1 MLVLFCDFYAVK
13 CPLLHRLLVF
23 VLLVVHVS
31 VYAQQ
36 EELLSKAEKLLF
48 SEPEEALKIG
58 GHVLQTSDDA
68 ATKSVAAMLMGRAYM
83 VQGNYN
89 AAVESVF
96 TIDTN
101 SEELPLEVLV
111 SVAIQKANICRA
123 LYLDKQFVSYI
134 EQAENL
140 SENLS
145 GTAKTTAELQILM
158 ESIYMQLERT
168 NYDAVLT
175 LLATIEKDYATYMHS
190 HPQYL
195 FYYKLLKAK
204 QLSACGES
212 NETLSYIKNILEKL
226 QDTPRGN
233 VFVSAVMLNDLGK
246 WYNAHQEYT
255 LAETTFLKAL
265 SYAKQLQNVQL
276 QERVVQQLS
285 VSYLA
290 QDNQDAYKKYGAEF
304 LKLNTSV
311 EQLEQEAVNTLFG
324 LLTTTEEKAVTVAQ
338 SKNTNKV
345 LFVLLI
351 AGVIVLLAV
360 LVLLRSHSKNKRLQE
375 IINYIEV
382 SRKNFLKPTLKK
394 SPEKKSLNIPEAT
407 EMAILEKLK
416 RFEKTTKFTSSDMSL
431 SVLAGQF
438 ETNTKY
444 LSEIINKHYNDNFNT
459 FINKLRINYII
470 EKLRTDPEYVNYK
483 ISFLASESGFS
494 SHSNFATVF
503 KSIVGMTPAT
513 FINLLKEEKEHEKL
527 PGTHI

>member
-1 MLVLFCDFYAVK
+1 MVIICHFYAVK

-23 VLLVVHVS
+23 VLLLMHVF

-58 GHVLQTSDDA
+58 GHVLQTSDDI
-68 ATKSVAAMLMGRAYM
+68 ATKSVAAMLMGRAHM

-89 AAVESVF
+89 AAVESIF
-96 TIDTN
+96 TIDTY
-101 SEELPLEVLV
+101 SEALPLEILV

-123 LYLDKQFVSYI
+123 LYLDKQYNSYMA
-134 EQAENL
+134 QAQRL

-168 NYDAVLT
+168 HYDEALS
-175 LLATIEKDYATYMHS
+175 LLATVENNYETYMHTY
-190 HPQYL
+190 PKYL

-204 QLSACGES
+204 QLASCGDS
-212 NETLSYIKNILEKL
+212 KETLTYLLQILNKL
-226 QDTPRGN
+226 KDTSRGN
-233 VFVSAVMLNDLGK
+233 VYVSAVMLNELGK
-246 WYNAHQEYT
+246 WYNDHQQYK
-255 LAETTFLKAL
+255 LAEHTFLEAL
-265 SYAKQLQNVQL
+265 TFAKKLQNVAL
-276 QERVVQQLS
+276 QERIVQQLS

-290 QDNQDAYKKYGAEF
+290 QDNQDAYKQYGAEF
-304 LKLNTSV
+304 LVLNTTV

-324 LLTTTEEKAVTVAQ
+324 LLTTAEEKAVADAQ
-338 SKNTNKV
+338 SKNANKV
-345 LFVLLI
+345 LFLLLI
-351 AGVIVLLAV
+351 AGVIVLVAV
-360 LVLLRSHSKNKRLQE
+360 LILLRSHSKNKRLQE
-375 IINYIEV
+375 IINYIVV

-394 SPEKKSLNIPEAT
+394 TPEKKSLNIPEAT
-407 EMAILEKLK
+407 EKAILEKLK

-459 FINKLRINYII
+459 FINKLRISYII